1 MLELLGFVLFLMF
14 VGLITKY
21 TIVFLAFMAL
31 LFKFTE
37 ADKWWLWFVI
47 IMVLLVKAG
56 YQPGVIALTV
66 IVIIFKV
73 LKDIFTIGK
82 AG

>member
-1 MLELLGFVLFLMF
+1 
-14 VGLITKY
+14 
-21 TIVFLAFMAL
+21 MAL

-56 YQPGVIALTV
+56 YQPSMIALAV
-66 IVIIFKV
+66 IMIFFKILRDV
-73 LKDIFTIGK
+73 FTIGR
-82 AG
+82 AS

>member
-1 MLELLGFVLFLMF
+1 MSTILCTLLFLVF
-14 VGLITKY
+14 ASLITKY
-21 TIVFLAFMAL
+21 TIVFLVFMAL

-56 YQPGVIALTV
+56 YQPGIIALAV
-66 IVIIFKV
+66 IMIIFKIV
-73 LKDIFTIGK
+73 KDVCTSE
-82 AG
+82 